1 MSRRKPI
8 GRTSFNVQNPLS
20 RHLHACCAS
29 VAIISAFLQV
39 PAFFSSCKRYS
50 EYTEHPTE
58 SRIYIKWTKNPTPD
72 AIDLF
77 FFETGGA
84 QKLDSYQQLRD
95 LQGESRHYGLSGPGP
110 KRLVVLSAREGV
122 TDSWLDIQNYGS
134 ICKKTWRIEEEE
146 LSEPHLVA
154 EALVEDGASRLTQLN
169 LQPMLTEVRL
179 SSLKADFSGR
189 PYAGKSF
196 TCSRIYLS
204 YAATEYKP
212 IGPEG
217 GHPVSWINP
226 GPLDSL
232 ATEALPHPEWMLKE
246 GSSALPLS
254 FFCYA
259 NPASNASIPRT
270 RLVIEGNLDGVP
282 CYYPVEIPDLAPAR
296 VYDLRL
302 TLRRMGSPD
311 PDIPTESGTVL
322 VQINPLPWDVPEA
335 YTVTY

>member
-1 MSRRKPI
+1 MSRRKPT
-8 GRTSFNVQNPLS
+8 GRTSFTVHKLLS
-20 RHLHACCAS
+20 RQFHARCAS
-29 VAIISAFLQV
+29 VAFITALLQV
-39 PAFFSSCKRYS
+39 PAFFSSCKRDS
-50 EYTEHPTE
+50 EHTEYPTKP
-58 SRIYIKWTKNPTPD
+58 RIYIKWTKIPTPQ

-84 QKLDSYQQLRD
+84 QKLDSYQQLSN

-110 KRLVVLSAREGV
+110 KRVVVLSARPGT

-134 ICKKTWRIEEEE
+134 LCKKTWRIEEEDIA
-146 LSEPHLVA
+146 EPHLVA
-154 EALVEDGASRLTQLN
+154 EALIEDGASRLTQLS

-196 TCSRIYLS
+196 ECRRIYLS

-226 GPLDSL
+226 GPIDSI
-232 ATEALPHPEWMLKE
+232 ATEALPHPEWMLKV
-246 GSSALPLS
+246 GSSSLPMS
-254 FFCYA
+254 FYCYA
-259 NPASNASIPRT
+259 NPASEASIPRT
-270 RLVIEGNLDGVP
+270 RLVIEGTIDGVP

-311 PDIPTESGTVL
+311 PDMPTESGAVL
-322 VQINPLPWDVPEA
+322 VQTNLLPWDLPDA

>member
-1 MSRRKPI
+1 MSRRKPT
-8 GRTSFNVQNPLS
+8 GRTLFTVPNLLY

-50 EYTEHPTE
+50 ESPEYPTE
-58 SRIYIKWTKNPTPD
+58 TRIYIKWTKNPTPQ

-84 QKLDSYQQLRD
+84 QKLDSYQQLTD
-95 LQGESRHYGLSGPGP
+95 LQGESRHYGLSGPGA
-110 KRLVVLSAREGV
+110 KRVVVLSAQAGV
-122 TDSWLDIQNYGS
+122 TDSWLDIRNYGS
-134 ICKKTWRIEEEE
+134 ICKKTWRIEEEDFA
-146 LSEPHLVA
+146 SPHLVA

-169 LQPMLTEVRL
+169 LLPMLTEVRL
-179 SSLKADFSGR
+179 SSLKADFTGR

-196 TCSRIYLS
+196 ECERIYLT

-217 GHPVSWINP
+217 GHPVSWINS
-226 GPLDSL
+226 GRIDSL

-246 GSSALPLS
+246 GSSAFPMS
-254 FFCYA
+254 FYCYA
-259 NPASNASIPRT
+259 NPAIGVSIPRT
-270 RLVIEGNLDGVP
+270 RLVLEGLLDGVP
-282 CYYPVEIPDLAPAR
+282 CYYPVEIPDLAPGR

-311 PDIPTESGTVL
+311 PDIPTESGAVL
-322 VQINPLPWDVPEA
+322 VQTNLLPWDLPEA